1 MIRAEAERHVR
12 SCSEDEGP
20 ETYADATEVFEALFE
35 RAPDAEDGD
44 MGMLWSHCS
53 RRCSRDP
60 RHDARPARRS
70 APLARE

>member
-44 MGMLWSHCS
+44 MGMLWSHC
-53 RRCSRDP
+53 CAAVQP
-60 RHDARPARRS
+60 
-70 APLARE
+70 